1 MLNSGRA
8 PCRLLFLFLSLVIY
22 SPLYSTHP
30 DTTEHCGD
38 VPLLHHWR
46 PKQKQKELNNAR
58 ARSSAAAAVAPAE
71 REVPS
76 MIQFEVERASCS
88 YLGLFAVT
96 RCPEVRKKA
105 SAGTADSYLHWWP
118 SASWKWLWKWALSTS
133 SRHQQTS
140 FFVDICGRVMFY
152 EHSEDPERCCEFTSD
167 THTLCYRGRKPHWAS
182 KRELR

>member
-96 RCPEVRKKA
+96 RCPEVRKSKRKH
-105 SAGTADSYLHWWP
+105 SRQLP
-118 SASWKWLWKWALSTS
+118 SLVTLGFVEVTVKVSIE
-133 SRHQQTS
+133 HQQQTS
-140 FFVDICGRVMFY
+140 ADFFLCGYMWSCDV
-152 EHSEDPERCCEFTSD
+152 
-167 THTLCYRGRKPHWAS
+167 
-182 KRELR
+182 LRA